1 MSIVQDKYRYLSPR
15 LELLHDVVVLSQAW
29 KKAHTYIRRHNW
41 YADTLELDCSAL
53 GLESLLGIWSEEI
66 SKGSFQTLP
75 MRLVPAPKNGIWE
88 FAKDHQGGW
97 GPKSAKDNDYVL
109 RPLAHVGIRDQTV
122 STAVMLCLADCIE
135 TAQGDPSL
143 KPQEAADA
151 GVYSYGNRLYC
162 RWTKPKRKLP
172 RALFSWGNS
181 DTYSRYFQ
189 DYQQFVERPSKIA
202 EAVVF
207 RNPKKTVYIVKLDL
221 KAFYDNIDIDRLIV
235 CLHSEY
241 ERYRR
246 RHPDLPASDKEFW
259 ELAGRTLSFQW
270 NSSDQAL
277 KGLLRDKVLR
287 QGLPQGLVSSGFF
300 ANAYLLDFDRAIGH
314 QLRTDQGLIFQILQ
328 LSPITV
334 HDYCRYV
341 DDLRLVVSV
350 DGSHSMESLKS
361 DLTAW
366 VQRCLDAS
374 IQVGDE
380 SRARLEVS
388 EQKTEIELFAAAG
401 RQSGVAARMKL
412 LQQQLSGPFDMATLQ
427 QVENGLDGLLALAE
441 LDFGEEEDLSK
452 GPSELS
458 LASIERPKIEVRDD
472 TLTRFSAYRLTKSL
486 RLRRSMTDLTEQSDG
501 GLAGE
506 TLKHEFEVAGRRL
519 VSAWARN
526 PSLVQVL
533 RYGLDIFPDEG
544 LLSPVLDALTK
555 QLDVAEQKQRRV
567 AYYVAAEV
575 LKAGATE
582 TGWRVAH
589 DPHFEVG
596 NILKYRGCLTS
607 FAKEI
612 MARSDVPWYVLQQAV
627 LYLATQGISADL
639 PQDQDAVTYHAIL
652 ADYIRGGYSPQS
664 SALEETVAVSLVGH
678 QLLDNPKH
686 YLKWFR
692 EFARNRQKE
701 EVAKALEMVGLNNAP
716 LYDALTKMPRNGL
729 AAVNKQLPSYLR
741 QASHS
746 SSGTGEAGLIDGAW
760 LPLSRIFRHQPNPL
774 TQENGLLQLAQA
786 LGRLFAEK
794 SPDPAAVTPFTINV
808 HCDKWDLINDP
819 NLTGRLSLEIEPG
832 PMDAVGDPRYR
843 APEWCQKKFSWMYA
857 IGRLLRAAAT
867 GELDF
872 TSRQWVLRE
881 ETGRYTGIRSTWQ
894 KRRLGMMHAATALGG
909 TTTPITPWFS
919 ELLLKLLQWP
929 GIVADADLIPEFDG
943 IDSPQRFVR
952 FIEDRL
958 RAQAGIYGKSSGLP
972 IYAYP
977 VEWRLDNEKCFRV
990 ALVQGLMPSENDFT
1004 KTEGKLDA
1012 SGYRARHRDHTA
1024 SLIHLLHRHIQAHD
1038 SISGRPHKPYVD
1050 LIVFPEYSIHPADQ
1064 DLIRGLS
1071 DATGAMVFY
1080 GLLGAKH
1087 PATGEPVNA
1096 ARWLVPQR
1104 RGTRRSWV
1112 EVDQGK
1118 KYPTQFE
1125 KKFGVTPWRPYQV
1138 IIELHDTKAKGSP
1151 YRIAGAICYD
1161 ATDISLAADLRD
1173 VSHMFVVTAMNR
1185 DVKTFDNMVSALRY
1199 HMYQHVLIAN
1209 TGEFGGST
1217 AQAPYQKEH
1226 DRLIA
1231 HVHGNN
1237 QIAISLFAVDL
1248 NHFGPELTAL
1258 RPESSKVEPEA
1269 APKQRYGKTKPAGLK
1284 RKPVKS

>member
-1 MSIVQDKYRYLSPR
+1 VSIVQDKYRYLSPR
-15 LELLHDVVVLSQAW
+15 FELLHDVVVLSQAW

-41 YADTLELDCSAL
+41 YGDTLELDCSAL
-53 GLESLLGIWSEEI
+53 GLEPLLETWSEEI
-66 SKGSFQTLP
+66 KNEGYQTLP
-75 MRLVPAPKNGIWE
+75 MRLVPAPKNGAWE
-88 FAKDHQGGW
+88 FSSEYQGGW
-97 GPKSAKDNDYVL
+97 GPKSAEDYVL

-143 KPQEAADA
+143 KAQEAANA
-151 GVYSYGNRLYC
+151 GVHSYGNRLYC
-162 RWTKPKRKLP
+162 RWTKAKRKLP

-202 EAVVF
+202 EAVV
-207 RNPKKTVYIVKLDL
+207 RREPKKTVYIVKLDL

-246 RHPDLPASDKEFW
+246 RHPELPASDKGFW
-259 ELAGRTLSFQW
+259 ELAQRALSYQW
-270 NSSDQAL
+270 NSSDHSL
-277 KGLLRDKVLR
+277 KGLLRDGVLR

-300 ANAYLLDFDRAIGH
+300 ANAYLLDFDRAIGD
-314 QLRTDQGLIFQILQ
+314 QLRTNHGLVYQILQ
-328 LSPITV
+328 LAHITV

-350 DGSHSMESLKS
+350 DGSHSMESLKN
-361 DLTAW
+361 DLTTW

-374 IQVGDE
+374 IQVDPE
-380 SRARLEVS
+380 SRAKLEVS
-388 EQKTEIELFAAAG
+388 EKKTEIELFAAAG

-412 LQQQLSGPFDMATLQ
+412 LQQQLSGPFDMATLH

-441 LDFGEEEDLSK
+441 LDFGEDDDSSK
-452 GPSELS
+452 GVSELS

-486 RLRRSMTDLTEQSDG
+486 RLRRSMTDLTEQTDG

-533 RYGLDIFPDEG
+533 RYGLDIFPDDG

-555 QLDVAEQKQRRV
+555 QLDVTEPKQQRV

-582 TGWRVAH
+582 TGWRAAH

-596 NILKYRGCLTS
+596 NIHKYRGCLTN

-612 MARSDVPWYVLQQAV
+612 MTRSDVPWYVLQQAI
-627 LYLATQGISADL
+627 LYLATQGIAANP

-652 ADYIRGGYSPQS
+652 ADYIRGIYPPRR
-664 SALEETVAVSLVGH
+664 SAPEQAIAVSLVGH
-678 QLLDNPKH
+678 QLLGNPKH

-692 EFARNRQKE
+692 EFAKNWQKE
-701 EVAKALEMVGLNNAP
+701 VVAKALEMVGLNNAL

-729 AAVNKQLPSYLR
+729 AAVSKQLPGYLR
-741 QASHS
+741 KDFD
-746 SSGTGEAGLIDGAW
+746 GITGNSEANLIDGAW
-760 LPLSRIFRHQPNPL
+760 LPLSRVFRYQPNPL
-774 TQENGLLQLAQA
+774 SQENGLLQLALA
-786 LGRLFAEK
+786 LGQLFETK
-794 SPDPAAVTPFTINV
+794 SPDPVVVTPFTIRV
-808 HCDKWDLINDP
+808 RCDNWELINDP
-819 NLTGRLSLEIEPG
+819 SFTGRLLLEIEPSRK
-832 PMDAVGDPRYR
+832 DAVDDPRYR
-843 APEWCQKKFSWMYA
+843 APEWCQGNFAWMYA

-894 KRRLGMMHAATALGG
+894 KRRLGMMHAATAIGG

-958 RAQAGIYGKSSGLP
+958 RMQTGIYGKSSGLP

-977 VEWRLDNEKCFRV
+977 VEWTLNNEKGFRV
-990 ALVQGLMPSENDFT
+990 ALVQGLMPSEDDFT
-1004 KTEGKLDA
+1004 KSEGKLDA
-1012 SGYRARHRDHTA
+1012 SGYRARHRNHTA
-1024 SLIHLLHRHIQAHD
+1024 SLINLLHRHIQAHD
-1038 SISGRPHKPYVD
+1038 SITGRPHKPYVD

-1071 DATGAMVFY
+1071 DATGAMAFY

-1087 PATGEPVNA
+1087 PTTGVSVNA

-1125 KKFGVTPWRPYQV
+1125 EKFGVTSWRPYQV
-1138 IIELHDTKAKGSP
+1138 VIELHDPKRKMNP

-1231 HVHGNN
+1231 HVHGNH
-1237 QIAISLFAVDL
+1237 QIAISLFDVDL

-1258 RPESSKVEPEA
+1258 RPEIIKTDPD
-1269 APKQRYGKTKPAGLK
+1269 KLQQKKFGKTKPAGLK
-1284 RKPVKS
+1284 RKSVKP